1 MRIVDLK
8 PDAEMLK
15 EVREYFPHRDV
26 RRFQADL
33 ANSVYEALLAGEKN
47 IVVEAPTGLG
57 KGPDAASPNPPR
69 LPRAGPRGDKME
81 LRRGLPRELG
91 LLSGH
96 PRIRAPG

>member
-1 MRIVDLK
+1 VDLK

-26 RRFQADL
+26 RKYQADL

-57 KGPDAASPNPPR
+57 KGPDVVSPNPPR
-69 LPRAGPRGDKME
+69 LTRAGGKVGP
-81 LRRGLPRELG
+81 RRGLPRELG
-91 LLSGH
+91 GNSSPASP

>member
-1 MRIVDLK
+1 MRVVDLE

-26 RRFQADL
+26 RRYQADL

-57 KGPDAASPNPPR
+57 KGPDAVSPTLPR
-69 LPRAGPRGDKME
+69 LPRAGAAAGA
-81 LRRGLPRELG
+81 LG
-91 LLSGH
+91 AGH
-96 PRIRAPG
+96 WGSCSRSRIRAPG